1 MISTKKPAEMKNGRD
16 EADLRPVV
24 PLWHRRKYEH
34 RAAFSAS
41 IRHKR
46 DQSTLRLEIG
56 RRDLVV
62 FFAAT
67 ISSQTTSFDTKSVRR
82 AAGRGHCKNS
92 NELCVAA
99 TRPSEARAKLYAS
112 EWRTWGGDVTRCS
125 PLCVQGRTLPN
136 NNKSRLHCPRRQRR
150 ADIFFRRPPSALEI
164 PKSTPPRCYID
175 GDETIARL
183 VECVCTRARRTFA
196 RVMLDPLLTQVL
208 INSRALQFKSG
219 HLRLESRR
227 RPLSRSD
234 ICIFLRAALEHR
246 AHCSGFIKLFDMR
259 EPMKKSS
266 PLMVA
271 VALIEMAL
279 FRCYLVSLRG
289 QLGTGRKSQMAF
301 N

>member
-1 MISTKKPAEMKNGRD
+1 
-16 EADLRPVV
+16 
-24 PLWHRRKYEH
+24 
-34 RAAFSAS
+34 
-41 IRHKR
+41 
-46 DQSTLRLEIG
+46 
-56 RRDLVV
+56 
-62 FFAAT
+62 
-67 ISSQTTSFDTKSVRR
+67 
-82 AAGRGHCKNS
+82 
-92 NELCVAA
+92 
-99 TRPSEARAKLYAS
+99 
-112 EWRTWGGDVTRCS
+112 
-125 PLCVQGRTLPN
+125 
-136 NNKSRLHCPRRQRR
+136 
-150 ADIFFRRPPSALEI
+150 
-164 PKSTPPRCYID
+164 
-175 GDETIARL
+175 
-183 VECVCTRARRTFA
+183 
-196 RVMLDPLLTQVL
+196 MLDPLLTQVL

-271 VALIEMAL
+271 VALIEMVL

>member
-1 MISTKKPAEMKNGRD
+1 MRQTCGQLFPCGTGGNMNIALHFLPPYGTSVTKA
-16 EADLRPVV
+16 
-24 PLWHRRKYEH
+24 H
-34 RAAFSAS
+34 SAS
-41 IRHKR
+41 KSVGVI
-46 DQSTLRLEIG
+46 SLF
-56 RRDLVV
+56 

-67 ISSQTTSFDTKSVRR
+67 ISSQTTSFDTTSVRR

-183 VECVCTRARRTFA
+183 VECVC
-196 RVMLDPLLTQVL
+196 V
-208 INSRALQFKSG
+208 
-219 HLRLESRR
+219 
-227 RPLSRSD
+227 
-234 ICIFLRAALEHR
+234 
-246 AHCSGFIKLFDMR
+246 R
-259 EPMKKSS
+259 ER
-266 PLMVA
+266 
-271 VALIEMAL
+271 VAL
-279 FRCYLVSLRG
+279 LRESCWIHYSP
-289 QLGTGRKSQMAF
+289 RY
-301 N
+301 